1 MFNILMIIICLAISS
16 WDSWVGNDILFL
28 FPIYSIYLKIFKE
41 EEHDLIFT
49 LIYVLF
55 FFSTRYDLG
64 FTAILFFVVYII
76 FRKIF
81 NNIPNNYYGVI
92 LYSLPY
98 SIFLSYI
105 TYSYFSFITTNVVI
119 IILYFL
125 NMRLIFN
132 ER

>member
-1 MFNILMIIICLAISS
+1 MFNILMIIITLAASS
-16 WDSWVGNDILFL
+16 WDSWVGDQIVFI
-28 FPIYSIYLKIFKE
+28 FPIFSIYLKFLKE
-41 EEHDLIFT
+41 EEYDLIFT
-49 LIYVLF
+49 MIYVLI

-64 FTAILFFVVYII
+64 LTAILFYVIYII

-81 NNIPNNYYGVI
+81 NELPNNYYGVI

-98 SIFLSYI
+98 TTFLSYI
-105 TYSYFSFITTNVVI
+105 TNSFFSFITTNI
-119 IILYFL
+119 FILILYFL

>member
-1 MFNILMIIICLAISS
+1 MLNILMIIISLAISS

-28 FPIYSIYLKIFKE
+28 FPIFSIYLKFFKDE
-41 EEHDLIFT
+41 ELDLIFT

-64 FTAILFFVVYII
+64 FTAILFFVIYII

-81 NNIPNNYYGVI
+81 NNVPNNYYGVI

-105 TYSYFSFITTNVVI
+105 TYSYSSFITTNIVI
-119 IILYFL
+119 IAFYFL

>member
-1 MFNILMIIICLAISS
+1 MFNILMIIISLAISS

-28 FPIYSIYLKIFKE
+28 FPIYSIYLKFFKK

-98 SIFLSYI
+98 SIFLSYV